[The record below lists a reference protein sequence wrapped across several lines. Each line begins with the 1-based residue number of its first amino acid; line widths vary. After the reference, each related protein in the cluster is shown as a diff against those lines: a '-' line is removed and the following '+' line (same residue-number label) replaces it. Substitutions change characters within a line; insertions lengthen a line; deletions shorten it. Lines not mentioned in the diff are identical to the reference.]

1 MKKIQEMLNDVV
13 AGMTLSQSDNESLNK
28 QWEQLKVVSQLTEKE
43 MFIKNIDTVQ
53 GLVDEYSNLNARVK
67 QLEIYLGALKN
78 QFEEFRNDDSIK
90 DKKFSDYIT
99 EEFKNDQSKD

>member
-1 MKKIQEMLNDVV
+1 MKTTQEMLNDIV
-13 AGMTLSQSDNESLNK
+13 AGMTLSQTENESLKK

-67 QLEIYLGALKN
+67 QLEMYLGALKN
-78 QFEEFRNDDSIK
+78 QFEEFRTDQNIK
-90 DKKFSDYIT
+90 DKKFEDYIT

>member
-1 MKKIQEMLNDVV
+1 
-13 AGMTLSQSDNESLNK
+13 
-28 QWEQLKVVSQLTEKE
+28 

-53 GLVDEYSNLNARVK
+53 GLVYEYSNLNARVK
-67 QLEIYLGALKN
+67 LLEIYLGALKN
-78 QFEEFRNDDSIK
+78 QFEEFRNDQSIK

>member
-13 AGMTLSQSDNESLNK
+13 AGMTLSQSDNESLKK

-67 QLEIYLGALKN
+67 QLEMYLGALKN
-78 QFEEFRNDDSIK
+78 QFEEFRTDQNIK
-90 DKKFSDYIT
+90 DKKFEDYIT